1 VSLVIVAGTFIP
13 AAVRAG
19 IFSDIADIFTGSN
32 ASAAETPAP
41 VASLQTLDLARP
53 ATNVDPGAARGG
65 GDIVIVDD
73 MALLPD
79 EGPSGTIADIE
90 KPKNATI
97 SVYTVKQ
104 GDTVASIARLFDVS
118 PATIR
123 WANDIAAG
131 SALKPGQV
139 LTILPVTGI
148 RHTVKSGDTLAS
160 IAKKFGASASEVAN
174 YNGLAVSDA
183 LEVGSTIII
192 PDGEIAAPPAPA
204 PAKKTT
210 VVKKV
215 ANAVSR
221 VGAAAS
227 GYLSPLA
234 SYVQTQGVHG
244 YNAVDMAAPVGTT
257 VRAAAAGTVIVAK
270 SGGYNGGYGTYV
282 VIQHANGSQTLYA
295 HMSRTTVSSGN
306 TVAQGE
312 TVGSVGLTGKTTGAH
327 LHFEIRNGIRNPF

>member
-1 VSLVIVAGTFIP
+1 MIVAGTFIP

-19 IFSDIADIFTGSN
+19 ILSDIAGIFTGSN

-53 ATNVDPGAARGG
+53 ATNTNPSAARGG

-73 MALLPD
+73 TALLPD

-104 GDTVASIARLFDVS
+104 GDTIASVAQLFDVS

-131 SALKPGQV
+131 ASLKPGQV

-160 IAKKFGASASEVAN
+160 VAKKFGASASEVAN

-192 PDGEIAAPPAPA
+192 PDGEIAAPPAPTPA

-295 HMSRTTVSSGN
+295 HMSRITVSSGN

-312 TVGSVGLTGKTTGAH
+312 TVGAVGLTGKTTGAH